1 MIGARR
7 ALRRVAVSTGIGL
20 IVWLVAAGALVE
32 QFVPSPCDA
41 SGHCEDDLGLGIL
54 AMSIVFGTFWLTAIP
69 VLLYNGVHALL
80 ALARRRARRNPPPW
94 IVVSTEPSR
103 FKETHHDR

>member
-54 AMSIVFGTFWLTAIP
+54 AMSIVFGTFWLTAIL

-80 ALARRRARRNPPPW
+80 ALAPPPR
-94 IVVSTEPSR
+94 PS
-103 FKETHHDR
+103 KSAALDRRLHRAIPLQGDTP

>member
-1 MIGARR
+1 MTGAWRPLKR
-7 ALRRVAVSTGIGL
+7 AAVFTGIGL
-20 IVWLVAAGALVE
+20 IVWLLVAGALVE
-32 QFVPSPCDA
+32 HFVPSPCDA

-54 AMSIVFGTFWLTAIP
+54 AMSIVFGTFWLTATP

-94 IVVSTEPSR
+94 IVVSMEPSR

>member
-1 MIGARR
+1 MNRLLISVLLG
-7 ALRRVAVSTGIGL
+7 LLVWNVSTALL
-20 IVWLVAAGALVE
+20 IDLY
-32 QFVPSPCDA
+32 VPSPCDA